1 MENSK
6 TMKGKLKVS
15 VIIKIKFD
23 LNNDKSFKL
32 IQKALNVLK
41 KNAKVTDLESIQ
53 GTNVYKEVEDLSNG
67 KSRMENDL
75 ND

>member
-15 VIIKIKFD
+15 MIIKIKFD
-23 LNNDKSFKL
+23 LNNEKSFKS

-41 KNAKVTDLESIQ
+41 KNAKVTDLESIK

-67 KSRMENDL
+67 KSRIGNDL